1 MKKLFS
7 LLSFMF
13 FLVLLGCATPV
24 SLNQAN
30 SVIHK
35 DHYPLPSDTVDDGKG
50 LVFIYEEGERFL
62 PDLITAA
69 HVTANGKRV
78 GIISNGSYFV
88 YAANP
93 GVVVF
98 DCERE
103 VSSSIDDYK
112 GSRSLR
118 VEAGKRYYLRFTLMP
133 RTIYVDGRFEI
144 VPEEEGKQAIKNLT
158 YVTMK

>member
-1 MKKLFS
+1 MKKLFP
-7 LLSFMF
+7 LLSSVL
-13 FLVLLGCATPV
+13 FLMVVGCATPV
-24 SLNQAN
+24 FLDHTN

-35 DHYPLPSDTVDDGKG
+35 RHYPLPSDTVDDKKG
-50 LVFIYEEGERFL
+50 LVFIYEESERFIT
-62 PDLITAA
+62 DLLTAA

-93 GVVVF
+93 GLIVF

-112 GSRSLR
+112 GSRSIR
-118 VEAGKRYYLRFTLMP
+118 VEAGKRYYLKFVLMP
-133 RTIYVDGRFEI
+133 GTLYVDGRLEI
-144 VPEEEGKQAIKNLT
+144 VPEEEGRQAIKNLT